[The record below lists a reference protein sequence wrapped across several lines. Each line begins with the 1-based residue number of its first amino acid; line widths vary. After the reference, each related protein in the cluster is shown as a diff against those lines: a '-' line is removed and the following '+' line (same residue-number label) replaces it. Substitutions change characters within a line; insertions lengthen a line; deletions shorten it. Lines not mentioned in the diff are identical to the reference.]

1 MKSLI
6 KHIPN
11 ILSVSRIAVAAFL
24 FTFDSFYQPV
34 FLVLYVYCAFTDFL
48 DGKIA
53 RKYHC
58 ESVLGAALDSI
69 GDGMTYLPLLKIL
82 IVQKLI
88 PSWLV
93 IWLLIALCFVFV
105 GAFIALG
112 RFRKFFIP
120 HTYVGKLLGGVIFVL
135 PLVAQ
140 LVPLNVWLFVIALTA
155 TINVAEIIFIQLVS
169 KEPEDV
175 LSVFHVNKTV
185 KKDLTDEAVSAETL
199 TNS

>member
-1 MKSLI
+1 MNKFI
-6 KHIPN
+6 KYVPN
-11 ILSVSRIAVAAFL
+11 ILSASRIIVASFL
-24 FTFDSFYQPV
+24 FMFNDFYDPL
-34 FLVLYVYCAFTDFL
+34 FLVLYMFCAFTDFL

-58 ESVLGAALDSI
+58 ESKLGAALDSI

-93 IWLLIALCFVFV
+93 IWILVDLALAFV

-112 RFRKFFIP
+112 RFKKFFIP
-120 HTYVGKLLGGVIFVL
+120 HTYIGKLLGVVVFVL
-135 PLVAQ
+135 PLMVQ
-140 LVPLNVWLFVIALTA
+140 FVPVNVWLIAIALNA
-155 TINVAEIIFIQLVS
+155 TINVAEIIFIQAVS

-175 LSVFHVNKTV
+175 LSVFHVNKNA
-185 KKDLTDEAVSAETL
+185 KKELAAAEK
-199 TNS
+199 